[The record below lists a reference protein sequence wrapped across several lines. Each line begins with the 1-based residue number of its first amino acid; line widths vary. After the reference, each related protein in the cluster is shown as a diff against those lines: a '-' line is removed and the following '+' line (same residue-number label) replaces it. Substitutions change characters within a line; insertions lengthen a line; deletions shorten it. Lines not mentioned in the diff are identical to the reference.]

1 MLIGYLN
8 VPTLVAL
15 SQVIFALAA
24 AMLASRGY
32 VGTAMAGLLVV
43 GIAELYAELAERR
56 FPAEDEERPFG
67 AELEQLKNLVAF
79 GVLPPL
85 LVDGWIGNV
94 MFYPICAV
102 YLIAVLYRLAWFKLY
117 GTQDHPES
125 ATPAFM
131 GLPVHYGALLLP
143 LAALAAA
150 FVPLLKLPVLGL
162 GLLALAGLYVYPLR
176 IPKPPA
182 QARPILAAVAG
193 LLALLWIWQPWS
205 RF

>member
-24 AMLASRGY
+24 VMLASRGY
-32 VGTAMAGLLVV
+32 VGFGMAGLLAV
-43 GIAELYAELAERR
+43 GIAELYAGLAAER

-67 AELEQLKNLVAF
+67 AELEHLKNLVAF
-79 GVLPPL
+79 GILPPL
-85 LVDGWIGNV
+85 LVDGWIGDV
-94 MFYPICAV
+94 MFYPVFAV
-102 YLIAVLYRLAWFKLY
+102 YLIAVLYRLAWFKLH

-125 ATPAFM
+125 AGPALM
-131 GLPVHYGALLLP
+131 GLPLPYGALLLP

-162 GLLALAGLYVYPLR
+162 SLLALAGLYVCQLR
-176 IPKPPA
+176 IPKPPEKA
-182 QARPILAAVAG
+182 HPILAALAG